1 MNLRTT
7 LAVPALAGLLVA
19 ATCPS
24 AGDDFRAVAQA
35 ARSEMKA
42 KRIPGA
48 AVAIVRGGGVVYAAG
63 FGDADA
69 EKNHPVTPTTYFRIG
84 STTKVFVATAA
95 LLLASEGRL
104 DLDRP
109 VSDHVPGLA
118 PKVGRLT
125 MRQLLSHTAGLF
137 DDAPMNGPGDDG
149 ALGREVTSWTDEVV
163 FLPPGRF
170 FSYSNPGYW
179 LAGHVIEKVAGEPFA
194 DAMKRLVFE
203 PLGMRHSTFRPEAMA
218 RLPLAAPFDGRENEL
233 VPAPNHAGTWPSG
246 SLYSNV
252 RDLSQLAIAL
262 LSGGRVGGR
271 QALPESVVA
280 GLLTPRV
287 DIPERPGRRYG
298 YGLVFETSRGA
309 SLVFHTGGR
318 AGYGSMIRLVP
329 DEGLAVVA
337 LTNRTSAVPV
347 KTVDA
352 ATALFAGQPP
362 PEPESRAGSLR
373 KGAAEY
379 EGTFACPRGLSV
391 ELFTRSILYLKRGL
405 ARAPVRL
412 LPDGRITNGML
423 TFAVTRR
430 PDGRVEYLHGEMHT
444 LARVESAR

>member
-1 MNLRTT
+1 VIER
-7 LAVPALAGLLVA
+7 
-19 ATCPS
+19 
-24 AGDDFRAVAQA
+24 VAQ
-35 ARSEMKA
+35 
-42 KRIPGA
+42 
-48 AVAIVRGGGVVYAAG
+48 
-63 FGDADA
+63 
-69 EKNHPVTPTTYFRIG
+69 
-84 STTKVFVATAA
+84 
-95 LLLASEGRL
+95 
-104 DLDRP
+104 
-109 VSDHVPGLA
+109 
-118 PKVGRLT
+118 
-125 MRQLLSHTAGLF
+125 
-137 DDAPMNGPGDDG
+137 
-149 ALGREVTSWTDEVV
+149 
-163 FLPPGRF
+163 
-170 FSYSNPGYW
+170 
-179 LAGHVIEKVAGEPFA
+179 EPFA

-218 RLPLAAPFDGRENEL
+218 RLPLAAPFDGKENEL

-262 LSGGRVGGR
+262 LHGGRVGGR
-271 QALPESVVA
+271 QALPDSVVA
-280 GLLTPRV
+280 ALLTPRV

-329 DEGLAVVA
+329 NEGLAVVA

-352 ATALFAGQPP
+352 ATALFVEQLPP
-362 PEPESRAGSLR
+362 QPEPKTQQVRAG
-373 KGAAEY
+373 AASF
-379 EGTFACPRGLSV
+379 EGTFACPRALKV
-391 ELFTRSILYLKRGL
+391 ELYSRGILILKYGF

-412 LPDGRITNGML
+412 LPDGRVTNGML

-444 LARVESAR
+444 LARVE